1 MAGHWWIT
9 SQKSALVIR
18 RRPPPDMPSLS
29 RTGHTHP
36 LGSMTAEFPK
46 FKGPEET
53 HELATR
59 LAREAGMNLAE
70 WVRTLVMIRVHGVDM
85 IARLEADRLRV
96 VAGMG
101 VINGSDS

>member
-1 MAGHWWIT
+1 MT
-9 SQKSALVIR
+9 
-18 RRPPPDMPSLS
+18 SLS
-29 RTGHTHP
+29 RSGHTHP

-59 LAREAGMNLAE
+59 MAREAGMNLAE

-85 IARLEADRLRV
+85 IAKIEADRLRV
-96 VAGMG
+96 VAGMRDLS
-101 VINGSDS
+101 GSHE

>member
-1 MAGHWWIT
+1 MT
-9 SQKSALVIR
+9 
-18 RRPPPDMPSLS
+18 SLS

-36 LGSMTAEFPK
+36 LGAMTAEFPK

-53 HELATR
+53 HEMATR
-59 LAREAGMNLAE
+59 MAREAGMNLAE

-101 VINGSDS
+101 EQSGVAGDKR